1 MNYIMPTY
9 LFMLAFVNFS
19 AISSNAQINPA
30 NTINLTADNENA
42 IKVLSQI
49 FDDEINDKDEKND
62 WKLIIVGDK
71 LGNYPKVSCDLKNV
85 PKEIAATLICDKVG
99 FGYEILDPYFVV
111 KVDAKTERDLVKI
124 IFLGRID
131 TLFGGIIS
139 EAQSNNV
146 ISEKLAATFD
156 TISNEATK
164 GATITYSASDRSILV
179 RSSDY
184 QYQIIESIIALD
196 KIGVLFG
203 VIKQK

>member
-1 MNYIMPTY
+1 
-9 LFMLAFVNFS
+9 MLAFVNFS